1 MKIVFMG
8 TPDFAVPCLEVCHE
22 LGEVIAVVTQPD
34 RPKGR
39 GKKLAPPPVKEKANQ
54 LGLRVLQPEKI
65 KTSEATELIES
76 LKPDLM
82 IVVAYGQILSKRLL
96 DIPKYGCIN
105 VHASLLPK
113 LRGASPIN
121 WSIVTGESQTGVT
134 TMYMSEG
141 LDEGDMIDVMTTPIT
156 DEMTAGVL
164 HDKLMELGAKTLRK
178 TIQAVENGSAN
189 RIPQDSAQSTYAPIL
204 KKEMA
209 EVKWDSSSKCIS
221 QFIRGFDP
229 WPVAFTH
236 YQGLTM
242 KLYSPKIESYNGT
255 ASPGTILEVSKSGIL
270 IATADSAL
278 RVSEIQ
284 MPNGKRMSVSS
295 YILGNDL
302 EVGTVLG

>member
-164 HDKLMELGAKTLRK
+164 HDKLMELGAKTLRT